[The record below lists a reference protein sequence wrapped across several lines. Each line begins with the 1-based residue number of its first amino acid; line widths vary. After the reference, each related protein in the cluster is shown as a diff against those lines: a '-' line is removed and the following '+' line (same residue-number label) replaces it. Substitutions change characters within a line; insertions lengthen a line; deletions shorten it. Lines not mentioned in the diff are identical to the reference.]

1 MSPQRA
7 RKLKETCDSCSAS
20 KVKCDKQWPQ
30 CSRCE
35 NLGYPCFYSPAM
47 RKGRPH
53 PTINADGKKTTA
65 SSTQRPSKHRKT
77 TAEPGPTL
85 SKQQS
90 QESEEQVHIR
100 KENPALGAQRQHQ
113 LQISIPHNQQD
124 LSADEARQNSFPYPV
139 GTLNHS
145 RDTSSSGSLSP
156 LSKLSTV
163 SPTTENDDDF
173 GACPTKSS
181 LRYQNSSTG
190 CSDCA
195 GIAMQSL
202 QDLTSVSVPHLNSN
216 SDHTRNNQFHAA
228 STSIKH
234 LSAILICPCSRSSEI
249 GLLNTALCA
258 AILDSY
264 WNILRGAVDFLTQ
277 SSTDIANMMSGGK
290 DTIPQLNTTSMTNN
304 PSIQLAAHSHSS
316 QGHQQAIIQR
326 VLQELPKAANVVMQL
341 TGRYTATNVPFCH
354 NTGMNGKEDVA
365 LLLPTL
371 AIEQRTRL
379 KDMIDKATNMI
390 ALVG

>member
-1 MSPQRA
+1 
-7 RKLKETCDSCSAS
+7 
-20 KVKCDKQWPQ
+20 
-30 CSRCE
+30 
-35 NLGYPCFYSPAM
+35 M

-53 PTINADGKKTTA
+53 PTINADGKKTTTA
-65 SSTQRPSKHRKT
+65 STARLSKHRKT

-90 QESEEQVHIR
+90 QESEVQGNIR
-100 KENPALGAQRQHQ
+100 MENPGLGAQRQHQ

-124 LSADEARQNSFPYPV
+124 LSANEARQNSLSYPV

-145 RDTSSSGSLSP
+145 TGSSSSGSLSP
-156 LSKLSTV
+156 TTKHSTI

-173 GACPTKSS
+173 SACATKSS
-181 LRYQNSSTG
+181 LGYQNSGTG

-202 QDLTSVSVPHLNSN
+202 QDLTSVSVPRQDFN
-216 SDHTRNNQFHAA
+216 SDHTRNNQFHTA

-234 LSAILICPCSRSSEI
+234 LSAILICPCSRSSEV
-249 GLLNTALCA
+249 GLLNAALCA

-277 SSTDIANMMSGGK
+277 SSTDISNMMTGGK
-290 DTIPQLNTTSMTNN
+290 DKIPQLNTTSMTNN
-304 PSIQLAAHSHSS
+304 PSIQLAVHSHSG

-326 VLQELPKAANVVMQL
+326 VLHELPKAANVVMQL
-341 TGRYTATNVPFCH
+341 TGRYSATNVPFGH
-354 NTGMNGKEDVA
+354 DTGMNHKEDVA

-379 KDMIDKATNMI
+379 KDMIDKATNMM